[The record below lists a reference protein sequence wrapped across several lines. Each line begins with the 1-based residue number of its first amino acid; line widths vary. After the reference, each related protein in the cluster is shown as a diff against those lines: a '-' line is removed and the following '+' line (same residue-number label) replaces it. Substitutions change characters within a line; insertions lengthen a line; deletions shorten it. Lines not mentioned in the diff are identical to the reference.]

1 MDTPARDPTTA
12 PDATRPGSKRSP
24 GKKLSLR
31 GQALA
36 YLSRREYSR
45 QELRRKLLEATRR
58 QRPSA
63 RRSRDDG
70 EVDESADAEARV
82 DAIERALALDGP
94 FADPAAVAAAL
105 PPTPP
110 TPPTEAEVDEVLDW
124 MASKGYLSDERF
136 VESRLHARSQR
147 HGSLR
152 IRQELSRHGVEMT
165 PEQTARLRDT
175 EAERAREVWRRKF
188 GTVATDPKERARQA
202 RFLAARGFPADI
214 VRRIV
219 GGDDD

>member
-1 MDTPARDPTTA
+1 MPEPHALSETA
-12 PDATRPGSKRSP
+12 ASRPGSKRAP

-31 GQALA
+31 GQALG

-45 QELRRKLLEATRR
+45 QELRRKLLEANGPRG
-58 QRPSA
+58 A
-63 RRSRDDG
+63 RRSASDD
-70 EVDESADAEARV
+70 DAAEAL
-82 DAIERALALDGP
+82 AEALTLDGP

-105 PPTPP
+105 PPA
-110 TPPTEAEVDEVLDW
+110 PPTEADIDQVLDW
-124 MASKGYLSDERF
+124 LESHRYLSDERF

-165 PEQTARLRDT
+165 PEQSARLRET
-175 EAERAREVWRRKF
+175 EVDRARDVWRRKF
-188 GTVATDPKERARQA
+188 GTLATDPRERARQA
-202 RFLAARGFPADI
+202 RFLAARGFPADV

-219 GGDDD
+219 GGDDDGE